1 MYDSDNAT
9 GLFPRSDE
17 RFKWFQIVKR
27 RISKNIGFIC
37 IKIESPVCGVPMSGG
52 KDVMDGYKSQ
62 SDAG

>member
-1 MYDSDNAT
+1 MRDSN
-9 GLFPRSDE
+9 
-17 RFKWFQIVKR
+17 WFQIVKR

-37 IKIESPVCGVPMSGG
+37 IVIESPVCGVPMSGG

>member
-1 MYDSDNAT
+1 MFPIMWQVYFQEAMRDSN
-9 GLFPRSDE
+9 
-17 RFKWFQIVKR
+17 WFQIVKR

-37 IKIESPVCGVPMSGG
+37 IVIESLVCGVPMSSG

>member
-1 MYDSDNAT
+1 MIPIMRQVYFQEAMRDSN
-9 GLFPRSDE
+9 
-17 RFKWFQIVKR
+17 WFQIVKR

-62 SDAG
+62 NDAG

>member
-1 MYDSDNAT
+1 MRDSN
-9 GLFPRSDE
+9 
-17 RFKWFQIVKR
+17 WFQIVKR

-37 IKIESPVCGVPMSGG
+37 IVIESLVCGVPMSSG

>member
-1 MYDSDNAT
+1 MIPIMRQVYFQEAMRDSI
-9 GLFPRSDE
+9 G
-17 RFKWFQIVKR
+17 FKLWR
-27 RISKNIGFIC
+27 GGSKNIGFIC

>member
-17 RFKWFQIVKR
+17 RFNWFQIVKR

-37 IKIESPVCGVPMSGG
+37 IVIESLVCGVPMSSG